1 MTQPTRRYTSKRRA
15 LQSEQTRS
23 EIVAAATALFAERG
37 WRRTTIAGI
46 AEAAGV
52 AIDTVYA
59 SFGSKAAV
67 LAAAKDA
74 AKSGGEDHIP
84 MFDRPAYRGL
94 ADGTREQRLA
104 LAAQLIAEVNERT
117 APLDAAWREAAA
129 SDPAVAA
136 KLAER
141 EAGRRD
147 DLAFGLTRALGQP
160 PGGSVLTG
168 LWAVT
173 SPEVYAKLTGAGW
186 DRDTYRS
193 WLATT
198 LDRLC

>member
-1 MTQPTRRYTSKRRA
+1 MTQQTRRYTSKRRA
-15 LQSEQTRS
+15 LQSEQTRAD
-23 EIVAAATALFAERG
+23 IVAAATALFAGRG
-37 WRRTTIAGI
+37 WRNTTVAGI
-46 AEAAGV
+46 AQAAGV

-59 SFGSKAAV
+59 SFGSKGAL

-74 AKSGGEDHIP
+74 AKDGDAEQVP
-84 MFDRPAYRGL
+84 MFDRPAYRRLGE
-94 ADGTREQRLA
+94 GTRGERLT
-104 LAAQLIAEVNERT
+104 LAARLIAEVNERT

-129 SDPAVAA
+129 SDPAIAA
-136 KLAER
+136 QLAER

-147 DLAFGLTRALGQP
+147 DLAFGLARALSQP
-160 PGGSVLTG
+160 PGESALMG

-186 DRDTYRS
+186 DRDAYES

>member
-1 MTQPTRRYTSKRRA
+1 MTQQTRRYASKRRA
-15 LQSEQTRS
+15 LQSEQTRAD
-23 EIVAAATALFAERG
+23 IVAAAAALFADRG

-59 SFGSKAAV
+59 SFGSKAAL
-67 LAAAKDA
+67 LAAAKEA
-74 AKSGGEDHIP
+74 AKGGDEHQVP

-94 ADGTREQRLA
+94 ADGTREQRLT
-104 LAAQLIAEVNERT
+104 LAARLIAEVNERT

-129 SDPAVAA
+129 SDPALAA
-136 KLAER
+136 QLAER

-147 DLAFGLTRALGQP
+147 DLAYGLTRALGQP
-160 PGGSVLTG
+160 PGESMLMG
-168 LWAVT
+168 LWAIT

-186 DRDTYRS
+186 DRDAYQS
-193 WLATT
+193 WLATS
-198 LDRLC
+198 LDRLS